1 MEQEISSNGSDESF
15 VLKRKYTSLQKNNK
29 AKILDKE
36 GSLKNPS
43 YPKHEGLFNIT
54 DTIRS
59 NDHVSVG
66 KTTSEI
72 YQKLSQ
78 LEHILK
84 RPDTYIGSVEST
96 SQQIWVY
103 DSDTNSMKYRQVS
116 IVPGLYKIFDEI
128 LVNAAD
134 NKIRDPS
141 MDTIKVDVNR
151 NENTISIYNNG
162 RGIPIEIHDKE
173 KIWVPEL
180 IFGHLLTSS
189 NYDDE
194 QKKVTGGRNGYGAKL
209 CNIFSTEFIVETAD
223 RITKKTYKQVFSN
236 NMTRK
241 KDPIIRENK
250 KDEEYTRIT
259 FKPDLEKFGMKEI
272 DLDMEAVFKRRVYDL
287 AGCVKNV
294 KVFLNGERIKVKSFK
309 QYVEMYLNS
318 DNAEDNVKPAIIHEI
333 VNDRWEVA
341 FAVSDGQFNQVS
353 FVNSIATTR
362 GGTHVNY
369 ITDQIISRLIEVVKK
384 KNKNTFIKPFQIK
397 SHIWVFIN
405 SLIEN
410 PAFDSQT
417 KETLTLKQTSFGSK
431 CVLSDDFIKKVL
443 KTPIMEKILDT
454 VQKKADQLMK
464 KTDGSKKIRITGLP
478 KLEDANKAGTKEGH
492 KCTLILT
499 EGDSAKSLAMSG
511 IGVVGRDYFGVYP
524 LRGKL
529 LNVRE
534 ASHEQISKNAE
545 INAIKQIMGL
555 QHKKVYTST
564 SELRYG
570 HLMIMTDQDH
580 DGSHI
585 KGLIINYLESSFP
598 SLLEIPGFLIEFIT
612 PIVKATKGSQEKTF
626 FTIPEYE
633 YWKES
638 TDNAKGW
645 KIKYYKGLGTSY
657 GNDVKKYF
665 SDLDTHLKEFH
676 SIREG
681 DKELIDMAFSKKKAD
696 ERKEWLRLFKPGTYM
711 DHTLDK
717 IPISDFINKELILFS
732 MADNIRSIPSVIDG
746 LKPGQRKVIFGCFK
760 RKLKSEIKVAQLS
773 GYISEHTAYHHGEQ
787 SLTQTIIGLAQTFVG
802 SNNINL
808 MKPNGQFGTR
818 LQGGKDAA
826 SPRYIFTELSP
837 LTRKIFIESDDAL
850 LDYLNEDGQFIEP
863 VWYVPI
869 IPLILV
875 NGSEGIGTGWS
886 SYIPNFNPID
896 LVNNIRKLM
905 NGEELEPMHPW
916 YRGFNGSIEKQGD
929 KYKISGCIRQIDD
942 TTVEITELPIRF
954 WTQDMKEF
962 LESSVVGSDKVV
974 PFIKDYSEYHTDT
987 IVHFIVKLTE
997 KGMMESLAQGLEE
1010 KFKLIKIQ
1018 SMTNM
1023 VAFDSSGRI
1032 KKYDSV
1038 EEILLEFYNVRLQ
1051 FYQKRKDYLVRE
1063 LESQYNKLS
1072 NQVRFVKMVINKE
1085 QDFFNK
1091 KRKDLLNDLKSKGF
1105 MPFPKNKHMLIDG
1118 SIETSDNAIEND
1130 DDTGYDYLLGMSLWS
1145 LTAEKVE
1152 KLLKDKLDKENELEF
1167 LLKLTAKDLWNKDLD
1182 NFVEEWEAFLKHD
1195 ENIISNT
1202 ASLKKNRRGSRKLGI
1217 ATQKLTAKKPNV
1229 NSQSK
1234 SSDIDHKRVSKKVVP
1249 TKQTTLPF
1257 TVTRTKEVGM
1267 SFSENK
1273 GPDSEAIVD
1282 ESMVALGNDD
1292 IAIKTR
1298 IIAEEKSKADPSMVA
1313 LGNDDIAIKTRIIAE
1328 EKSKADPVIAPFLN
1342 ENLLDSDTD
1351 YMDDLVKK
1359 YTLKPSS
1366 SKSIS
1371 PRMESVSLGPKKTK
1385 TTLSV
1390 KSRVQPKIITSQDS
1404 NSKSS
1409 MPVKSVTKMNK
1420 KLKKSLVRKSSTS
1433 DSEIDI
1439 PVRSEISQRPKRQVA
1454 VQARQCV
1461 IIDSGDT
1468 KSESFSSIEKFQ
1480 SYSSVLCIF
1489 ENIVFMLQFIL
1500 VQNRQGKTRLS
1511 KWYVPCDD
1519 QEKNRIKGEIHR
1531 LIVPRDQR
1539 YQSNFVDFYNH
1550 KIIYRRYAGLFFSVC
1565 VDLDDNELA
1574 YLEAIHLFVEIIDR
1588 FFGNVCELDLIF
1600 NFYKVY
1606 IILDEVFLAGEIEET
1621 SKSVI
1626 LKRLEEL
1633 GHLE

>member
-1 MEQEISSNGSDESF
+1 MGRESYSDESEESF
-15 VLKRKYTSLQKNNK
+15 VLKRKSSAIPKNSKKIKSTEASWHSNKQSCSKAVPDKVLLSENSSYLNRKNTSD
-29 AKILDKE
+29 AMDMV
-36 GSLKNPS
+36 GSNYVAP
-43 YPKHEGLFNIT
+43 T
-54 DTIRS
+54 T
-59 NDHVSVG
+59 
-66 KTTSEI
+66 KTASEI

-84 RPDTYIGSVEST
+84 RPDTYVGSVEST
-96 SQQIWVY
+96 SQQMWVY
-103 DSDTNSMKYRQVS
+103 DSDTNTMKYTHVS

-134 NKIRDPS
+134 NKIRDPN
-141 MDTIKVDVNR
+141 MDTIKVNFNR
-151 NENTISIYNNG
+151 EENLISIYNNG

-173 KIWVPEL
+173 NVWIPEL

-194 QKKVTGGRNGYGAKL
+194 QKKMTGGRNGYGAKL

-223 RITKKTYKQVFSN
+223 KITKKIYKQIFSN
-236 NMTRK
+236 NMTK
-241 KDPIIRENK
+241 KSDPIIKENK
-250 KDEEYTRIT
+250 KDEEYTKIT
-259 FKPDLEKFGMKEI
+259 FKPDLEKFGLKKI
-272 DLDMEAVFKRRVYDL
+272 DSDFESVFKRRVYDL

-294 KVFLNGERIKVKSFK
+294 KVFLNEERIKVKSFK

-318 DNAEDNVKPAIIHEI
+318 NCSEDNAKPPIVHDI

-341 FAVSDGQFNQVS
+341 FTVSDGQFNQVS

-369 ITDQIISRLIEVVKK
+369 ITDQIVSKLIEAVKK
-384 KNKNTFIKPFQIK
+384 KNKNAPIKPFQIK
-397 SHIWVFIN
+397 NYVWIFIN

-410 PAFDSQT
+410 PTFDSQT
-417 KETLTLKQTSFGSK
+417 KETLTLKQSAFGSK
-431 CVLSDDFIKKVL
+431 CVLSDDFIKKIL
-443 KTPIMEKILDT
+443 KTPVMEIILDT
-454 VQKKADQLMK
+454 VQKKTDQLMK

-492 KCTLILT
+492 KCILILT

-585 KGLIINYLESSFP
+585 KGLIINYFESSFP

-612 PIVKATKGSQEKTF
+612 PIVKATKGSQEMTF

-633 YWKES
+633 YWKET

-676 SIREG
+676 SIQEG

-711 DHTLDK
+711 DHTVDK

-732 MADNIRSIPSVIDG
+732 IADNMRSIPSVVDG

-826 SPRYIFTELSP
+826 SSRYIFTELSP
-837 LTRKIFIESDDAL
+837 ITRKIFVESDDAL
-850 LDYLNEDGQFIEP
+850 LDYLNEDGQSIEP

-896 LVNNIRKLM
+896 IVNNIRKMM
-905 NGEELEPMHPW
+905 NDEELEPMHPW
-916 YRGFNGSIEKQGD
+916 YRGFNGVIEKQGD

-942 TTVEITELPIRF
+942 TTVEITELPIRC

-962 LESSVVGSDKVV
+962 LELSVVGSDKVQ

-987 IVHFIVKLTE
+987 VVHFVIKLTE
-997 KGMMESLAQGLEE
+997 KGMAESLAQGLEE
-1010 KFKLIKIQ
+1010 KFKLTRIQ
-1018 SMTNM
+1018 NMTNM

-1038 EEILLEFYNVRLQ
+1038 EEILSEFYTIRLQ
-1051 FYQKRKDYLVRE
+1051 FYQKRKEYLVNE

-1072 NQVRFVKMVINKE
+1072 NQLKFVQMVINNK
-1085 QDFFNK
+1085 QDFLNR
-1091 KRKDLLNDLKSKGF
+1091 KRKDLLQDLKSKGF
-1105 MPFPKNKHMLIDG
+1105 MPFPKNKHV
-1118 SIETSDNAIEND
+1118 SND
-1130 DDTGYDYLLGMSLWS
+1130 DITEPTLDAMESDDENITGYDYLLSMPLWS
-1145 LTAEKVE
+1145 LTIERVE
-1152 KLLKDKLDKENELEF
+1152 KLRKDKLDKENELDS
-1167 LLKLTAKDLWNKDLD
+1167 LLKLTPKDLWNKDLD
-1182 NFVEEWEAFLKHD
+1182 EFVEEWEKTLKNE
-1195 ENIISNT
+1195 ENLALKATN
-1202 ASLKKNRRGSRKLGI
+1202 LKKDRRGSRKLGI
-1217 ATQKLTAKKPNV
+1217 VTQKSTVKKRTLNTQNKAFDADNNKSIAKKA
-1229 NSQSK
+1229 
-1234 SSDIDHKRVSKKVVP
+1234 SSI
-1249 TKQTTLPF
+1249 KQTTLPF
-1257 TVTRTKEVGM
+1257 TSTNTTKTDID
-1267 SFSENK
+1267 FSK
-1273 GPDSEAIVD
+1273 AIT
-1282 ESMVALGNDD
+1282 EPS
-1292 IAIKTR
+1292 TSS
-1298 IIAEEKSKADPSMVA
+1298 IIAKPGVSTENDISIQACETTKKKPRASAIIVPS
-1313 LGNDDIAIKTRIIAE
+1313 LKGNLSD
-1328 EKSKADPVIAPFLN
+1328 
-1342 ENLLDSDTD
+1342 DSDTD

-1359 YTLKPSS
+1359 YTLKPSNGKSTTSYIKSVPS
-1366 SKSIS
+1366 S
-1371 PRMESVSLGPKKTK
+1371 PKKTK
-1385 TTLSV
+1385 TILSTKPQAQIKMPTLL
-1390 KSRVQPKIITSQDS
+1390 DS
-1404 NSKSS
+1404 SPDSTVSKT
-1409 MPVKSVTKMNK
+1409 KSVPKTQKRSK
-1420 KLKKSLVRKSSTS
+1420 KNAAK
-1433 DSEIDI
+1433 DSETSESSENDVL
-1439 PVRSEISQRPKRQVA
+1439 VRSEISQRPKRQVA
-1454 VQARQCV
+1454 VQARQRV
-1461 IIDSGDT
+1461 VAIVDSKDNDT
-1468 KSESFSSIEKFQ
+1468 TLTSDNSFSSSEFNDL
-1480 SYSSVLCIF
+1480 SS
-1489 ENIVFMLQFIL
+1489 
-1500 VQNRQGKTRLS
+1500 
-1511 KWYVPCDD
+1511 
-1519 QEKNRIKGEIHR
+1519 
-1531 LIVPRDQR
+1531 
-1539 YQSNFVDFYNH
+1539 
-1550 KIIYRRYAGLFFSVC
+1550 
-1565 VDLDDNELA
+1565 
-1574 YLEAIHLFVEIIDR
+1574 
-1588 FFGNVCELDLIF
+1588 
-1600 NFYKVY
+1600 
-1606 IILDEVFLAGEIEET
+1606 
-1621 SKSVI
+1621 
-1626 LKRLEEL
+1626 
-1633 GHLE
+1633 

>member
-1 MEQEISSNGSDESF
+1 MLRETSSDDSDMSF
-15 VLKRKYTSLQKNNK
+15 SLKRKYTNVSKNIK
-29 AKILDKE
+29 KIRNADVGFDSERQLCSE
-36 GSLKNPS
+36 IASVGRTISENLS
-43 YPKHEGLFNIT
+43 YSRHENFSDT
-54 DTIRS
+54 VDTIES
-59 NDHVSVG
+59 KNHLLAT

-84 RPDTYIGSVEST
+84 RPDTYIGSIEFT
-96 SQQIWVY
+96 SQHIWVY
-103 DSDTNSMKYRQVS
+103 DDNTNAMKYRQVS

-134 NKIRDPS
+134 NKIRDPN
-141 MDTIKVDVNR
+141 MDTIKVEFSREKNV
-151 NENTISIYNNG
+151 ISIYNNG
-162 RGIPIEIHDKE
+162 RGIPIEIHNKE
-173 KIWVPEL
+173 KVWIPEL

-194 QKKVTGGRNGYGAKL
+194 EKKVTGGRNGYGAKL

-223 RITKKTYKQVFSN
+223 RATKKTYKQVFLN
-236 NMTRK
+236 NMTKK
-241 KDPIIRENK
+241 KDPVIKENK

-259 FKPDLEKFGMKEI
+259 FKPDLERFGMKEI
-272 DLDMEAVFKRRVYDL
+272 DSDLESVFKRRVYDL
-287 AGCVKNV
+287 AGSVKNV

-309 QYVEMYLNS
+309 QYIEMYLNS
-318 DNAEDNVKPAIIHEI
+318 DDSENNLKPTIIHEV

-341 FAVSDGQFNQVS
+341 FTVSDGQFNQVS

-369 ITDQIISRLIEVVKK
+369 VSDQIVLKLIEAVKK
-384 KNKNTFIKPFQIK
+384 KNKNIPIKPFQVK
-397 SHIWVFIN
+397 NHIWVFIN

-410 PAFDSQT
+410 PSFDSQT
-417 KETLTLKQTSFGSK
+417 KETLTLKQTAFGSK
-431 CVLSDDFIKKVL
+431 CILSDDFIKKVL

-454 VQKKADQLMK
+454 AQKKADQLMK
-464 KTDGSKKIRITGLP
+464 KTDGSKKMRITGLP

-612 PIVKATKGSQEKTF
+612 PIVKATKGTQEKTF

-638 TDNAKGW
+638 VDNAKGW

-732 MADNIRSIPSVIDG
+732 MADNIRSIPSVVDG

-837 LTRKIFIESDDAL
+837 LTRKIFVESDDAL
-850 LDYLNEDGQFIEP
+850 LNYLNEDGQSIEP
-863 VWYVPI
+863 LWYVPI

-875 NGSEGIGTGWS
+875 NGCEGIGTGWS

-896 LVNNIRKLM
+896 LVNNIRRMM
-905 NGEELEPMHPW
+905 NGEKLEPMHPW

-962 LESSVVGSDKVV
+962 LELSVVGSDKVQ

-987 IVHFIVKLTE
+987 VVHFIIKLTE
-997 KGMMESLAQGLEE
+997 KGMAESLAQGLEE

-1018 SMTNM
+1018 NMTNM

-1032 KKYDSV
+1032 KKYNSV
-1038 EEILLEFYNVRLQ
+1038 EEILLEFYNIRLQ
-1051 FYQKRKDYLVRE
+1051 FYQKRKDYLVNE

-1085 QDFFNK
+1085 QDFLNR
-1091 KRKDLLNDLKSKGF
+1091 KRKDLLDDLKLKGF
-1105 MPFPKNKHMLIDG
+1105 IPFPKNKHISVDNAT
-1118 SIETSDNAIEND
+1118 ETSNNLAEND
-1130 DDTGYDYLLGMSLWS
+1130 DDDATGYDYLLSMPLWS

-1152 KLLKDKLDKENELEF
+1152 KLLKDKLDKENELES
-1167 LLKLTAKDLWNKDLD
+1167 LLKLTVKDLWNKDLD
-1182 NFVEEWEAFLKHD
+1182 NFVEEWEMFLKHD
-1195 ENIISNT
+1195 ENLTSKVKN
-1202 ASLKKNRRGSRKLGI
+1202 LKKDKRNSQKLGI
-1217 ATQKLTAKKPNV
+1217 VTQKSVVKKRAV
-1229 NSQSK
+1229 NSQNK
-1234 SSDIDHKRVSKKVVP
+1234 PSDVDYKPFSKK
-1249 TKQTTLPF
+1249 TLLSAKQTTLPF
-1257 TVTRTKEVGM
+1257 SVKNVKDTDVDFLKNQESSNKVINE
-1267 SFSENK
+1267 SVVAVENDQVFAKTDATAERKYGANAIIVPSLK
-1273 GPDSEAIVD
+1273 GDLSD
-1282 ESMVALGNDD
+1282 
-1292 IAIKTR
+1292 
-1298 IIAEEKSKADPSMVA
+1298 
-1313 LGNDDIAIKTRIIAE
+1313 
-1328 EKSKADPVIAPFLN
+1328 
-1342 ENLLDSDTD
+1342 DSDTD

-1359 YTLKPSS
+1359 YTINPSGG
-1366 SKSIS
+1366 KSMTSYIK
-1371 PRMESVSLGPKKTK
+1371 SVSPSPKKTK
-1385 TTLSV
+1385 IALST
-1390 KSRVQPKIITSQDS
+1390 KSRSPPKMSTLLDSSPDYVVPIT
-1404 NSKSS
+1404 
-1409 MPVKSVTKMNK
+1409 
-1420 KLKKSLVRKSSTS
+1420 KSSTKTIHKKKKTLARKININ

-1439 PVRSEISQRPKRQVA
+1439 PVRSDISQRPRRQVA
-1454 VQARQCV
+1454 VQARQRV
-1461 IIDSGDT
+1461 VAIINS
-1468 KSESFSSIEKFQ
+1468 
-1480 SYSSVLCIF
+1480 
-1489 ENIVFMLQFIL
+1489 
-1500 VQNRQGKTRLS
+1500 
-1511 KWYVPCDD
+1511 
-1519 QEKNRIKGEIHR
+1519 
-1531 LIVPRDQR
+1531 
-1539 YQSNFVDFYNH
+1539 
-1550 KIIYRRYAGLFFSVC
+1550 
-1565 VDLDDNELA
+1565 DDNDTTL
-1574 YLEAIHLFVEIIDR
+1574 DR
-1588 FFGNVCELDLIF
+1588 SSLSSEFDG
-1600 NFYKVY
+1600 
-1606 IILDEVFLAGEIEET
+1606 
-1621 SKSVI
+1621 SSS
-1626 LKRLEEL
+1626 
-1633 GHLE
+1633 

>member
-1 MEQEISSNGSDESF
+1 MVRQLSSDESDDLF
-15 VLKRKYTSLQKNNK
+15 VLKRKYPVVPKNNK
-29 AKILDKE
+29 KIKNVETLKSSEKHVSSKFLSDEVSVSEKF
-36 GSLKNPS
+36 SLKDDA
-43 YPKHEGLFNIT
+43 FNVANMSEQKSST
-54 DTIRS
+54 
-59 NDHVSVG
+59 SVT
-66 KTTSEI
+66 KTSSEI

-84 RPDTYIGSVEST
+84 RPDTYIGSVEFT
-96 SQQIWVY
+96 LQQMWVY
-103 DSDTNSMKYRQVS
+103 NSDSNVMKYSQVS

-134 NKIRDPS
+134 NKIRDPN
-141 MDTIKVDVNR
+141 MDTIKVDFNCKEGV
-151 NENTISIYNNG
+151 ISIYNNG

-173 KIWVPEL
+173 KIWIPEL

-209 CNIFSTEFIVETAD
+209 CNIFSIEFIVETAD
-223 RITKKTYKQVFSN
+223 KVTKKTYKQIFSN
-236 NMTRK
+236 NMTK
-241 KDPIIRENK
+241 KSDPIIKENK
-250 KDEEYTRIT
+250 KGEEYTRIT
-259 FKPDLEKFGMKEI
+259 FKPDLERFGMKEI
-272 DLDMEAVFKRRVYDL
+272 DSDLESVFKRRVYDL
-287 AGCVKNV
+287 AACVKNV
-294 KVFLNGERIKVKSFK
+294 KVFLNGERIKVRSFK
-309 QYVEMYLNS
+309 QYIEMYINS
-318 DNAEDNVKPAIIHEI
+318 NDSDDNMKPPIIHDI

-341 FAVSDGQFNQVS
+341 FTVSDGQFNQVS

-369 ITDQIISRLIEVVKK
+369 IIDQIVSKLMEVVKK
-384 KNKNTFIKPFQIK
+384 KNKNVSIKPFQIK
-397 SHIWVFIN
+397 SHIWIFIN
-405 SLIEN
+405 CLIEN
-410 PAFDSQT
+410 PTFDSQT
-417 KETLTLKQTSFGSK
+417 KETLTLKQSAFGSK
-431 CVLSDDFIKKVL
+431 CVLSDEFIKKIL
-443 KTPIMEKILDT
+443 KTSVMESILDIA
-454 VQKKADQLMK
+454 QKRADQLMK

-534 ASHEQISKNAE
+534 ASHEQISKNVE

-564 SELRYG
+564 FDLRYG

-612 PIVKATKGSQEKTF
+612 PIVKATKGTQEKTF

-676 SIREG
+676 SIQEG

-696 ERKEWLRLFKPGTYM
+696 ERKEWLRHFKPGTYM

-732 MADNIRSIPSVIDG
+732 MADNIRSIPSVVDG

-760 RKLKSEIKVAQLS
+760 RKLKNEIKVAQLS

-787 SLTQTIIGLAQTFVG
+787 SLTQTIIGLAQSFVG

-837 LTRKIFIESDDAL
+837 LTRKIFVESDDAL
-850 LDYLNEDGQFIEP
+850 LDYLNDDGQSIEP

-896 LVNNIRKLM
+896 LVNNIRRMM
-905 NGEELEPMHPW
+905 NGQELQVMHPW
-916 YRGFNGSIEKQGD
+916 YRGFNGVIEKQGD

-942 TTVEITELPIRF
+942 TTVEITELPVRF

-962 LESSVVGSDKVV
+962 LESSIVGSDKVQ

-987 IVHFIVKLTE
+987 VVHFVVKLTE
-997 KGMMESLAQGLEE
+997 KGMAESLSQGLEE
-1010 KFKLIKIQ
+1010 KFKLVKIQ
-1018 SMTNM
+1018 NMTNM
-1023 VAFDSSGRI
+1023 VAFDASGRI
-1032 KKYDSV
+1032 KKYESV
-1038 EEILLEFYNVRLQ
+1038 EEILSEFYSIRLQ
-1051 FYQKRKDYLVRE
+1051 FYQKRKEYLVNE
-1063 LESQYNKLS
+1063 LEKQYNKIS
-1072 NQVRFVKMVINKE
+1072 NQLRFVQMVINKE
-1085 QDFFNK
+1085 QDFLNR
-1091 KRKDLLNDLKSKGF
+1091 KRKDLLEDLKLKGF
-1105 MPFPKNKHMLIDG
+1105 MQFPKSKQI
-1118 SIETSDNAIEND
+1118 SIDNASETIADEIEND
-1130 DDTGYDYLLGMSLWS
+1130 DENVSGYDYLLSMPLWS

-1152 KLLKDKLDKENELEF
+1152 KLLKDKLDKENELDS

-1182 NFVEEWEAFLKHD
+1182 AFVYEWEESLKND
-1195 ENIISNT
+1195 ENL
-1202 ASLKKNRRGSRKLGI
+1202 ASKATNLKKNRRGSQKLG
-1217 ATQKLTAKKPNV
+1217 TA
-1229 NSQSK
+1229 SQK
-1234 SSDIDHKRVSKKVVP
+1234 SSTKKRVINTQNVSDVNCNKPPLKKTLP
-1249 TKQTTLPF
+1249 STRQTTLPF
-1257 TVTRTKEVGM
+1257 APATVKDVSTDSSKTIEHFDTKTISTEPMVFTKNDNIDTQEQEITKKGSRTSAIIVP
-1267 SFSENK
+1267 SLK
-1273 GPDSEAIVD
+1273 G
-1282 ESMVALGNDD
+1282 
-1292 IAIKTR
+1292 
-1298 IIAEEKSKADPSMVA
+1298 
-1313 LGNDDIAIKTRIIAE
+1313 
-1328 EKSKADPVIAPFLN
+1328 
-1342 ENLLDSDTD
+1342 NLLDDSDTD

-1359 YTLKPSS
+1359 YTLNPPSGKGTASYIKPVSS
-1366 SKSIS
+1366 S
-1371 PRMESVSLGPKKTK
+1371 PKKTK
-1385 TTLSV
+1385 AVSVTKSQTRTKMSTLLDSSSDSAVSNAKSNV
-1390 KSRVQPKIITSQDS
+1390 KSNTKTIKNLKNITKDS
-1404 NSKSS
+1404 CTSDSS
-1409 MPVKSVTKMNK
+1409 GIDVPVKS
-1420 KLKKSLVRKSSTS
+1420 
-1433 DSEIDI
+1433 EIM
-1439 PVRSEISQRPKRQVA
+1439 QRPRRQVA
-1454 VQARQCV
+1454 ARARERV
-1461 IIDSGDT
+1461 VAIV
-1468 KSESFSSIEKFQ
+1468 ES
-1480 SYSSVLCIF
+1480 
-1489 ENIVFMLQFIL
+1489 
-1500 VQNRQGKTRLS
+1500 
-1511 KWYVPCDD
+1511 DD
-1519 QEKNRIKGEIHR
+1519 DRIR
-1531 LIVPRDQR
+1531 
-1539 YQSNFVDFYNH
+1539 
-1550 KIIYRRYAGLFFSVC
+1550 
-1565 VDLDDNELA
+1565 
-1574 YLEAIHLFVEIIDR
+1574 
-1588 FFGNVCELDLIF
+1588 
-1600 NFYKVY
+1600 
-1606 IILDEVFLAGEIEET
+1606 
-1621 SKSVI
+1621 
-1626 LKRLEEL
+1626 
-1633 GHLE
+1633 

>member
-1 MEQEISSNGSDESF
+1 MRMVREVNSDDSDVSF
-15 VLKRKYTSLQKNNK
+15 SLKRKHTN
-29 AKILDKE
+29 I
-36 GSLKNPS
+36 LKNSKKIKNTSAGSDSRKQFFSENVLVEAPILENLS
-43 YPKHEGLFNIT
+43 YSKYEDLPNIT
-54 DTIRS
+54 DINGLKNYTLS
-59 NDHVSVG
+59 T

-84 RPDTYIGSVEST
+84 RPDTYIGSIEFT
-96 SQQIWVY
+96 PQQIWVY
-103 DSDTNSMKYRQVS
+103 DDNTNMMKYKQVS

-134 NKIRDPS
+134 NKIRDPN
-141 MDTIKVDVNR
+141 MDTIKVEFSKE
-151 NENTISIYNNG
+151 ENSISIYNNG

-173 KIWVPEL
+173 KIWIPEL

-189 NYDDE
+189 NYDDDE
-194 QKKVTGGRNGYGAKL
+194 RKVTGGRNGYGAKL

-223 RITKKTYKQVFSN
+223 RITKKTYKQIFLN
-236 NMTRK
+236 NMTKK
-241 KDPIIRENK
+241 KDPVIKANK

-259 FKPDLEKFGMKEI
+259 FKPDLERFGMKEI
-272 DLDMEAVFKRRVYDL
+272 DSDLESVFKRRVYDL
-287 AGCVKNV
+287 AGSVKNV
-294 KVFLNGERIKVKSFK
+294 KVFLNGERIKIKSFK
-309 QYVEMYLNS
+309 QYIEMYLNPDDS
-318 DNAEDNVKPAIIHEI
+318 ENNMKPTIVHEV

-341 FAVSDGQFNQVS
+341 FTVSDGQFNQVS

-369 ITDQIISRLIEVVKK
+369 VVDQIVSKLIEILKK
-384 KNKNTFIKPFQIK
+384 KNKNVPIKPFQIK
-397 SHIWVFIN
+397 NHIWVFIN

-410 PAFDSQT
+410 PSFDSQT
-417 KETLTLKQTSFGSK
+417 KETLTLKQTAFGSK
-431 CVLSDDFIKKVL
+431 CILSDDFVRKVL
-443 KTPIMEKILDT
+443 KTPIMERVLDT
-454 VQKKADQLMK
+454 AQKKVDQLMK
-464 KTDGSKKIRITGLP
+464 KTDGSKRMRITGLP

-612 PIVKATKGSQEKTF
+612 PIVKATKGAQEKTF

-657 GNDVKKYF
+657 GDDVKKYF

-732 MADNIRSIPSVIDG
+732 MADNIRSIPSVVDG

-760 RKLKSEIKVAQLS
+760 RKLKNEIKVAQLS

-850 LDYLNEDGQFIEP
+850 LDYLNEDGQSIEP
-863 VWYVPI
+863 LWYVPI

-896 LVNNIRKLM
+896 LVNNIRRMM
-905 NGEELEPMHPW
+905 NGQELLPMHPW

-962 LESSVVGSDKVV
+962 LELSVVGSD
-974 PFIKDYSEYHTDT
+974 KDYSEYHTDT
-987 IVHFIVKLTE
+987 VVHFVIKLTE
-997 KGMMESLAQGLEE
+997 KGMAESLAQGLEE
-1010 KFKLIKIQ
+1010 KFKLIRIQ
-1018 SMTNM
+1018 NMTNM

-1038 EEILLEFYNVRLQ
+1038 DEILLEFYNIRLQ
-1051 FYQKRKDYLVRE
+1051 FYQKRKDYLVHE
-1063 LESQYNKLS
+1063 LENQYNKLS

-1085 QDFFNK
+1085 QNFLNR

-1105 MPFPKNKHMLIDG
+1105 MPFPKNKHISID
-1118 SIETSDNAIEND
+1118 SAIETSNNLVD
-1130 DDTGYDYLLGMSLWS
+1130 DDDVAGYDYLLSMPLWS
-1145 LTAEKVE
+1145 LTVEKVE
-1152 KLLKDKLDKENELEF
+1152 KLLKDKSDKENELEL
-1167 LLKLTAKDLWNKDLD
+1167 LLKLSVKDLWNQDLD
-1182 NFVEEWEAFLKHD
+1182 NFVEEWETFLKHD
-1195 ENIISNT
+1195 ENLISKARN
-1202 ASLKKNRRGSRKLGI
+1202 LKKDRRGSQKLGI
-1217 ATQKLTAKKPNV
+1217 VTQKSVVRKQTI
-1229 NSQSK
+1229 NSQK
-1234 SSDIDHKRVSKKVVP
+1234 PSDIDYKSVSKKTLLS
-1249 TKQTTLPF
+1249 TKQTLLFTLKNAKDINVDF
-1257 TVTRTKEVGM
+1257 SKNQKSSNKFINESVVG
-1267 SFSENK
+1267 SENDQVFVK
-1273 GPDSEAIVD
+1273 THGIIGKKYRTGAVM
-1282 ESMVALGNDD
+1282 ESS
-1292 IAIKTR
+1292 
-1298 IIAEEKSKADPSMVA
+1298 SKED
-1313 LGNDDIAIKTRIIAE
+1313 L
-1328 EKSKADPVIAPFLN
+1328 LN
-1342 ENLLDSDTD
+1342 DSDTD

-1359 YTLKPSS
+1359 YIINSSCGRDMASYTKSVSS
-1366 SKSIS
+1366 S
-1371 PRMESVSLGPKKTK
+1371 PKKKK
-1385 TTLSV
+1385 TVLSMKSQPSPKMSTLL
-1390 KSRVQPKIITSQDS
+1390 DS
-1404 NSKSS
+1404 NSDHVVPATKSFTKIMYKS
-1409 MPVKSVTKMNK
+1409 KGNVVKKFD
-1420 KLKKSLVRKSSTS
+1420 TS
-1433 DSEIDI
+1433 DSEIDV
-1439 PVRSEISQRPKRQVA
+1439 PAGSSISQRPRRQVS
-1454 VQARQCV
+1454 VQARQRV
-1461 IIDSGDT
+1461 MAIIDS
-1468 KSESFSSIEKFQ
+1468 
-1480 SYSSVLCIF
+1480 
-1489 ENIVFMLQFIL
+1489 
-1500 VQNRQGKTRLS
+1500 
-1511 KWYVPCDD
+1511 
-1519 QEKNRIKGEIHR
+1519 
-1531 LIVPRDQR
+1531 
-1539 YQSNFVDFYNH
+1539 
-1550 KIIYRRYAGLFFSVC
+1550 
-1565 VDLDDNELA
+1565 DDNTT
-1574 YLEAIHLFVEIIDR
+1574 
-1588 FFGNVCELDLIF
+1588 LDKSSLSSEF
-1600 NFYKVY
+1600 ND
-1606 IILDEVFLAGEIEET
+1606 L
-1621 SKSVI
+1621 SS
-1626 LKRLEEL
+1626 
-1633 GHLE
+1633 

>member
-1 MEQEISSNGSDESF
+1 MAREFQSDDSDQSF
-15 VLKRKYTSLQKNNK
+15 VLKRKHTVISKNNK
-29 AKILDKE
+29 KI
-36 GSLKNPS
+36 KNVNTICES
-43 YPKHEGLFNIT
+43 EKG
-54 DTIRS
+54 IRS
-59 NDHVSVG
+59 MKQSDNEFISENLTNLRHDDVSNDMNMFELKKKNLNT
-66 KTTSEI
+66 KTSSEI

-84 RPDTYIGSVEST
+84 RPDTYIGSIEST
-96 SQQIWVY
+96 SQQVWVY
-103 DSDTNSMKYRQVS
+103 DSDTNTMKYRQIS

-134 NKIRDPS
+134 NKIRDPN
-141 MDTIKVDVNR
+141 MDMIKVEFSR
-151 NENTISIYNNG
+151 NQNVVSVYNNG

-173 KIWVPEL
+173 KIWIPEL

-209 CNIFSTEFIVETAD
+209 CNVFSTEFIVETAD
-223 RITKKTYKQVFSN
+223 RITKKTYKQIFSN
-236 NMTRK
+236 NMTK
-241 KDPIIRENK
+241 KSDPVIKENK

-272 DLDMEAVFKRRVYDL
+272 DSDLESVFKRRVYDL

-294 KVFLNGERIKVKSFK
+294 KVFLNGERIKVRSFK
-309 QYVEMYLNS
+309 QYIEMYLNS
-318 DNAEDNVKPAIIHEI
+318 DGSDDNPKPSIVHEI

-341 FAVSDGQFNQVS
+341 FTVSDGQFNQVS

-369 ITDQIISRLIEVVKK
+369 ITDQIVSRLIEAVKK
-384 KNKNTFIKPFQIK
+384 KNKDAPIK
-397 SHIWVFIN
+397 SFQVKNHVWIFVN

-410 PAFDSQT
+410 PTFDSQT
-417 KETLTLKQTSFGSK
+417 KETLTLKQTAFGSK
-431 CVLSDDFIKKVL
+431 CVLGDDFIKRVL
-443 KTPIMEKILDT
+443 KTPIMERILDT
-454 VQKKADQLMK
+454 AQRKVDQLMK

-555 QHKKVYTST
+555 QHKKKYTST

-711 DHTLDK
+711 DYTLDK

-732 MADNIRSIPSVIDG
+732 MADNIRSIPSVVDG

-826 SPRYIFTELSP
+826 SSRYIFTELSP
-837 LTRKIFIESDDAL
+837 ITRKIFVESDDAL
-850 LDYLNEDGQFIEP
+850 LDYLNEDGQSIEP
-863 VWYVPI
+863 VWYVPV

-886 SYIPNFNPID
+886 SYIPNFNPVD
-896 LVNNIRKLM
+896 LVNNIRRMM
-905 NGEELEPMHPW
+905 NGEKLEPMHPW
-916 YRGFNGSIEKQGD
+916 YRGFNGNIEKQGD

-942 TTVEITELPIRF
+942 TTVEITELPVRL

-962 LESSVVGSDKVV
+962 LESSVIGSDKAP

-987 IVHFIVKLTE
+987 IVRFVIKLTE
-997 KGMMESLAQGLEE
+997 KGMAESLAQGLEE
-1010 KFKLIKIQ
+1010 KFRLIKIQ
-1018 SMTNM
+1018 NMTNM

-1032 KKYDSV
+1032 KKYDSI
-1038 EEILLEFYNVRLQ
+1038 EEILSEFYAVRLQ
-1051 FYQKRKDYLVRE
+1051 FYQKRKDYLVSE
-1063 LESQYNKLS
+1063 LENQYNKLS
-1072 NQVRFVKMVINKE
+1072 NQVRFVKMIINKE
-1085 QDFFNK
+1085 QDFLNR
-1091 KRKDLLNDLKSKGF
+1091 KRKDLLEDLKSKGF
-1105 MPFPKNKHMLIDG
+1105 MPFSKNVHISIDNTSEI
-1118 SIETSDNAIEND
+1118 SIDASEND
-1130 DDTGYDYLLGMSLWS
+1130 NLSGYDYLLNMHLWS
-1145 LTAEKVE
+1145 LTAESVE
-1152 KLLKDKLDKENELEF
+1152 KLRKDKLDKENELQS

-1182 NFVEEWEAFLKHD
+1182 DFIKEWEESLKYD
-1195 ENIISNT
+1195 ENF
-1202 ASLKKNRRGSRKLGI
+1202 ALKAESLKKDRRGSRKLGI
-1217 ATQKLTAKKPNV
+1217 ETKKSIAKKKTA
-1229 NSQSK
+1229 SFQSNT
-1234 SSDIDHKRVSKKVVP
+1234 SDVDYKPALKKTQIP
-1249 TKQTTLPF
+1249 FKQTTLPF
-1257 TVTRTKEVGM
+1257 TVKSIIEKDTDFLETGKSSTKLTAVESVTLTR
-1267 SFSENK
+1267 
-1273 GPDSEAIVD
+1273 
-1282 ESMVALGNDD
+1282 NDD
-1292 IAIKTR
+1292 IPTQTYETVRERGRANAI
-1298 IIAEEKSKADPSMVA
+1298 IVPS
-1313 LGNDDIAIKTRIIAE
+1313 LKD
-1328 EKSKADPVIAPFLN
+1328 
-1342 ENLLDSDTD
+1342 NLLDDSDSD

-1359 YTLKPSS
+1359 YTLNSLDNRGTASYIKPVLSS
-1366 SKSIS
+1366 
-1371 PRMESVSLGPKKTK
+1371 PKKTK
-1385 TTLSV
+1385 VASSIKPQIQAKSLTLLDSSLDSTAPVV
-1390 KSRVQPKIITSQDS
+1390 KSIAKATH
-1404 NSKSS
+1404 
-1409 MPVKSVTKMNK
+1409 
-1420 KLKKSLVRKSSTS
+1420 RKSKKNIVKNFDISS
-1433 DSEIDI
+1433 DS
-1439 PVRSEISQRPKRQVA
+1439 SEVDTSVQCKISQRPKRQVA
-1454 VQARQCV
+1454 VQARQRALAV
-1461 IIDSGDT
+1461 ADLEDDDT
-1468 KSESFSSIEKFQ
+1468 TLDKSSLSSEFDDL
-1480 SYSSVLCIF
+1480 SY
-1489 ENIVFMLQFIL
+1489 N
-1500 VQNRQGKTRLS
+1500 
-1511 KWYVPCDD
+1511 
-1519 QEKNRIKGEIHR
+1519 
-1531 LIVPRDQR
+1531 
-1539 YQSNFVDFYNH
+1539 
-1550 KIIYRRYAGLFFSVC
+1550 
-1565 VDLDDNELA
+1565 
-1574 YLEAIHLFVEIIDR
+1574 
-1588 FFGNVCELDLIF
+1588 
-1600 NFYKVY
+1600 
-1606 IILDEVFLAGEIEET
+1606 
-1621 SKSVI
+1621 
-1626 LKRLEEL
+1626 
-1633 GHLE
+1633 

>member
-1 MEQEISSNGSDESF
+1 MRHICCLKGLESVYKFCFLFKSIHCLGFGNLITVKGLNKVGMVIETSSDELDESF
-15 VLKRKYTSLQKNNK
+15 VLKRKYSVAAKNNK
-29 AKILDKE
+29 NKGFETTWSFKNDISSDKGIDKIVVEKR
-36 GSLKNPS
+36 SYLKGEDAFNS
-43 YPKHEGLFNIT
+43 RNMDISEKSGLVVNS
-54 DTIRS
+54 DT
-59 NDHVSVG
+59 
-66 KTTSEI
+66 KTASEI

-96 SQQIWVY
+96 LQQIWVY
-103 DSDTNSMKYRQVS
+103 DNNTNSMKYAQVS

-134 NKIRDPS
+134 NKIRDPN
-141 MDTIKVDVNR
+141 MDTIKVEFSREKGV
-151 NENTISIYNNG
+151 ISIYNNG
-162 RGIPIEIHDKE
+162 RGIPIQIHDKE
-173 KIWVPEL
+173 KIWIPEL

-209 CNIFSTEFIVETAD
+209 CNIFSTEFIVEPAD
-223 RITKKTYKQVFSN
+223 KTTKKTYKQVFSN
-236 NMTRK
+236 NMTK
-241 KDPIIRENK
+241 KNDPIIKENK

-259 FKPDLEKFGMKEI
+259 FKPDLEKFGMNEI
-272 DLDMEAVFKRRVYDL
+272 DSDLESVFKRRVYDL
-287 AGCVKNV
+287 AGCLKNV
-294 KVFLNGERIKVKSFK
+294 KVFLNGERIKIKSFK
-309 QYVEMYLNS
+309 QYIEMYLNS
-318 DNAEDNVKPAIIHEI
+318 NGSEDNTKPLIIHDI

-341 FAVSDGQFNQVS
+341 FTVSDGQFNQVS

-369 ITDQIISRLIEVVKK
+369 IVDQIVSKLIEAVKK
-384 KNKNTFIKPFQIK
+384 KNKSAPIKPFQIK
-397 SHIWVFIN
+397 NHIWIFIN
-405 SLIEN
+405 CLIEN

-417 KETLTLKQTSFGSK
+417 KETLTLKQSSFGSK
-431 CVLSDDFIKKVL
+431 CLLNDDFIKKVL
-443 KTPIMEKILDT
+443 KTSIMESILDT
-454 VQKKADQLMK
+454 AQKKADQLMK
-464 KTDGSKKIRITGLP
+464 KTDGSKKIRIIGLP

-534 ASHEQISKNAE
+534 ASHEQITKNAE

-564 SELRYG
+564 SDLRYG

-676 SIREG
+676 SIQEG

-696 ERKEWLRLFKPGTYM
+696 ERKEWLRHFKPGTYM

-732 MADNIRSIPSVIDG
+732 MADNIRSIPSVVDG
-746 LKPGQRKVIFGCFK
+746 LKPGQRKVIYGCFK

-850 LDYLNEDGQFIEP
+850 LDYLNDDGQSIEP

-896 LVNNIRKLM
+896 LVDNIRRMM
-905 NGEELEPMHPW
+905 NGEELRPMHPW
-916 YRGFNGSIEKQGD
+916 YRGFNGIIEKHGD

-942 TTVEITELPIRF
+942 TTVEITELPIRL

-962 LESSVVGSDKVV
+962 LESSIVGSDKIQ

-987 IVHFIVKLTE
+987 VVHFVIKLTE
-997 KGMMESLAQGLEE
+997 KGMAESLSQGLEE
-1010 KFKLIKIQ
+1010 KFKLTKIQ
-1018 SMTNM
+1018 NMTNM
-1023 VAFDSSGRI
+1023 VAFDASGRI

-1038 EEILLEFYNVRLQ
+1038 EEILLEFYTIRLQ
-1051 FYQKRKDYLVRE
+1051 FYQRRKEYLVNE
-1063 LESQYNKLS
+1063 LEKQYNKLS
-1072 NQVRFVKMVINKE
+1072 NQLRFVQMVINKE
-1085 QDFFNK
+1085 QEFLNK
-1091 KRKDLLNDLKSKGF
+1091 KRKDLLEDLKLKGF
-1105 MPFPKNKHMLIDG
+1105 TPFPKNRQNFVDNTV
-1118 SIETSDNAIEND
+1118 ETTLDTIEND
-1130 DDTGYDYLLGMSLWS
+1130 DDISGYDYLLGMPLWS

-1152 KLLKDKLDKENELEF
+1152 KLLKDKLDKENELES

-1182 NFVEEWEAFLKHD
+1182 IFVEEWKESLTHD
-1195 ENIISNT
+1195 ENLSSKVTN
-1202 ASLKKNRRGSRKLGI
+1202 LKKNRGSQKLGM
-1217 ATQKLTAKKPNV
+1217 AVQ
-1229 NSQSK
+1229 K
-1234 SSDIDHKRVSKKVVP
+1234 SSGKKAANIHTLSNIDNKKIVKKNSVSV
-1249 TKQTTLPF
+1249 KQTILPF
-1257 TVTRTKEVGM
+1257 TAINIKET
-1267 SFSENK
+1267 
-1273 GPDSEAIVD
+1273 
-1282 ESMVALGNDD
+1282 ES
-1292 IAIKTR
+1292 
-1298 IIAEEKSKADPSMVA
+1298 DPS
-1313 LGNDDIAIKTRIIAE
+1313 KTSRHFST
-1328 EKSKADPVIAPFLN
+1328 KSTVSESVIAMKNDSADIQTHETTGKRPRTSVIVPSLKG
-1342 ENLLDSDTD
+1342 NLLDDSDTD

-1359 YTLKPSS
+1359 YTLNLPGSKGIASYIKPVSS
-1366 SKSIS
+1366 S
-1371 PRMESVSLGPKKTK
+1371 PKKMRIIPSTK
-1385 TTLSV
+1385 SKARIKMPTLLDSSPESAIFSEKPAV
-1390 KSRVQPKIITSQDS
+1390 KVHKKSKKNITKNFDS
-1404 NSKSS
+1404 NDSS
-1409 MPVKSVTKMNK
+1409 EADIVIKN
-1420 KLKKSLVRKSSTS
+1420 
-1433 DSEIDI
+1433 EIM
-1439 PVRSEISQRPKRQVA
+1439 QRPRRQVA
-1454 VQARQCV
+1454 ASARERV
-1461 IIDSGDT
+1461 VAIADLEGD
-1468 KSESFSSIEKFQ
+1468 
-1480 SYSSVLCIF
+1480 V
-1489 ENIVFMLQFIL
+1489 
-1500 VQNRQGKTRLS
+1500 
-1511 KWYVPCDD
+1511 
-1519 QEKNRIKGEIHR
+1519 
-1531 LIVPRDQR
+1531 
-1539 YQSNFVDFYNH
+1539 
-1550 KIIYRRYAGLFFSVC
+1550 
-1565 VDLDDNELA
+1565 
-1574 YLEAIHLFVEIIDR
+1574 
-1588 FFGNVCELDLIF
+1588 
-1600 NFYKVY
+1600 
-1606 IILDEVFLAGEIEET
+1606 ET
-1621 SKSVI
+1621 SDKSSSSEFND
-1626 LKRLEEL
+1626 LSS
-1633 GHLE
+1633 